1 MRRTFGLASKP
12 TYLIDYWKELN
23 LTAYKH
29 ETVAERYKRK
39 YIKRLANIWLKK
51 EKVMAKQAK
60 VLNSTEIRKVLDYCA
75 TRKHSQRNRALV
87 LTMFNTGM
95 RVSEVASLRIKDIV
109 DNEGNI
115 KNEIRLLA
123 ENTKTNEARTVFVNE
138 KLRKELQQYAMLLA
152 KDNPNNKFFYSQKR
166 DSDGFTANTLTQH
179 FHYLYKRVGLDGASS
194 HSSRRT
200 FITTL
205 ANKGIGVR
213 VIMGLSGHK
222 ALSSVQCYIDCNSEL
237 MRNAVEGLVVT

>member
-1 MRRTFGLASKP
+1 MIQDW
-12 TYLIDYWKELN
+12 YKE
-23 LTAYKH
+23 
-29 ETVAERYKRK
+29 VAERNKRK
-39 YIKRLANIWLKK
+39 HNLAIGKLWLGKK
-51 EKVMAKQAK
+51 TMAKQAK
-60 VLNSTEIRKVLDYCA
+60 VLNNTEVRKVLDYVA
-75 TRKHSQRNRALV
+75 TRKHALRNRALV
-87 LTMFNTGM
+87 MMMFNTGM
-95 RVSEVASLRIKDIV
+95 RVSEVASLRIRDV
-109 DNEGNI
+109 MDSEGNI

-123 ENTKTNEARTVFVNE
+123 ENTKTNEARTVFINE
-138 KLRKELQQYAMLLA
+138 KLRRELQQYAKLLVNT
-152 KDNPNNKFFYSQKR
+152 NPNCKFFYSQKR

-237 MRNAVEGLVVT
+237 MRNAVEMV

>member
-1 MRRTFGLASKP
+1 LTQ
-12 TYLIDYWKELN
+12 DWHKE
-23 LTAYKH
+23 
-29 ETVAERYKRK
+29 VAERNKRK
-39 YIKRLANIWLKK
+39 HTLAIAKLWLGKK
-51 EKVMAKQAK
+51 TMAKQAK
-60 VLNSTEIRKVLDYCA
+60 VLNNTEVRKVLDYVA
-75 TRKHSQRNRALV
+75 TRKHSLRNRALV
-87 LTMFNTGM
+87 MMMFNTGM
-95 RVSEVASLRIKDIV
+95 RVSEVASLRIRDV
-109 DNEGNI
+109 MDTDGNI

-138 KLRKELQQYAMLLA
+138 KLRRELQQYAKLLVNT
-152 KDNPNNKFFYSQKR
+152 NPNCKFFYSQKR
-166 DSDGFTANTLTQH
+166 DSDGFSSSTLCQH

-237 MRNAVEGLVVT
+237 MRNAVEMV

>member
-1 MRRTFGLASKP
+1 MITN
-12 TYLIDYWKELN
+12 WQKE
-23 LTAYKH
+23 
-29 ETVAERYKRK
+29 VAEKNKRK
-39 YIKRLANIWLKK
+39 NNLAIANLYFGKRT
-51 EKVMAKQAK
+51 MAKQAK
-60 VLNSTEIRKVLDYCA
+60 VLNNNEIRRVLDYVA

-87 LTMFNTGM
+87 MMMFNTGM
-95 RVSEVASLRIKDIV
+95 RVSEIASLRIKDV
-109 DNEGNI
+109 LDSEGNI
-115 KNEIRLLA
+115 KNEILLLA

-138 KLRKELQQYAMLLA
+138 KLHKELGQYAKLLTSN
-152 KDNPNNKFFYSQKR
+152 DINNKFFYSQKR

-179 FHYLYKRVGLDGASS
+179 FHYLYKRVGLDGCSS
-194 HSSRRT
+194 HSARRT

-237 MRNAVEGLVVT
+237 MRNAVEMV

>member
-1 MRRTFGLASKP
+1 
-12 TYLIDYWKELN
+12 LIQDWHKE
-23 LTAYKH
+23 
-29 ETVAERYKRK
+29 VAEINKRK
-39 YIKRLANIWLKK
+39 HNLAIAKLWLGKK
-51 EKVMAKQAK
+51 TMAKQAK
-60 VLNSTEIRKVLDYCA
+60 VLNNTEVRKVLDYVA
-75 TRKHSQRNRALV
+75 TRKHSLRNRALV
-87 LTMFNTGM
+87 MMMFNTGM
-95 RVSEVASLRIKDIV
+95 RVSEVASLRIRDVI
-109 DNEGNI
+109 DSEGII

-138 KLRKELQQYAMLLA
+138 KLRRELQQYAKLLVNT
-152 KDNPNNKFFYSQKR
+152 NPNCKFFYSQKR

-237 MRNAVEGLVVT
+237 MRNAVEMV

>member
-1 MRRTFGLASKP
+1 MIQDWR
-12 TYLIDYWKELN
+12 KE
-23 LTAYKH
+23 
-29 ETVAERYKRK
+29 VAERYKRK
-39 YIKRLANIWLKK
+39 HNLAIAKLWLGKNT
-51 EKVMAKQAK
+51 MAKQAK
-60 VLNSTEIRKVLDYCA
+60 VLNNTKVRKVLDYVA
-75 TRKHSQRNRALV
+75 TRKHALRNRALV
-87 LTMFNTGM
+87 MMMFNTGM
-95 RVSEVASLRIKDIV
+95 RVSEVASIRIRDVI

-138 KLRKELQQYAMLLA
+138 KLRKELQQYAKLLVNT
-152 KDNPNNKFFYSQKR
+152 NPNCKFFYSQKR

-237 MRNAVEGLVVT
+237 MRNAVEMV

>member
-1 MRRTFGLASKP
+1 MQRVNTH
-12 TYLIDYWKELN
+12 LIDYWKEFTL
-23 LTAYKH
+23 LTNWHKS
-29 ETVAERYKRK
+29 VAERNKRK
-39 YIKRLANIWLKK
+39 NNVAIAKLWLGK
-51 EKVMAKQAK
+51 ETMAKQAK
-60 VLNSTEIRKVLDYCA
+60 VLNSTEIRRVLDYVA
-75 TRKHSQRNRALV
+75 TRKHALRNRALV
-87 LTMFNTGM
+87 LIMFNTGM
-95 RVSEVASLRIKDIV
+95 RVSEVASLRIKDVV
-109 DNEGNI
+109 DSEGNI

-138 KLRKELQQYAMLLA
+138 KLRKELQQYAKVYA
-152 KDNPNNKFFYSQKR
+152 NANPNNKFFYSQKR
-166 DSDGFTANTLTQH
+166 DSDGFSSSTLCQH

-237 MRNAVEGLVVT
+237 MRNAVENLAVV

>member
-1 MRRTFGLASKP
+1 
-12 TYLIDYWKELN
+12 
-23 LTAYKH
+23 
-29 ETVAERYKRK
+29 
-39 YIKRLANIWLKK
+39 
-51 EKVMAKQAK
+51 MAKQAK
-60 VLNSTEIRKVLDYCA
+60 VLNNTEVRKVLDYVA
-75 TRKHSQRNRALV
+75 TRKHALRNRALV
-87 LTMFNTGM
+87 MMMFNTGM
-95 RVSEVASLRIKDIV
+95 RVSEVASLRIRDV
-109 DNEGNI
+109 LDSEGNI
-115 KNEIRLLA
+115 KNEICLLA

-138 KLRKELQQYAMLLA
+138 KLRRELQQYVKLLVNT
-152 KDNPNNKFFYSQKR
+152 NPNCKFFYSQKR
-166 DSDGFTANTLTQH
+166 DSDGFSASTLCQH

-237 MRNAVEGLVVT
+237 MRNAVEMV

>member
-1 MRRTFGLASKP
+1 
-12 TYLIDYWKELN
+12 
-23 LTAYKH
+23 
-29 ETVAERYKRK
+29 
-39 YIKRLANIWLKK
+39 
-51 EKVMAKQAK
+51 MAKQAK
-60 VLNSTEIRKVLDYCA
+60 VLNNTEVRKVLDYVA
-75 TRKHSQRNRALV
+75 TRKHSLRNRALV
-87 LTMFNTGM
+87 MMMFNTGM
-95 RVSEVASLRIKDIV
+95 RVSEVASLRIRDV
-109 DNEGNI
+109 MDTDSNI

-138 KLRKELQQYAMLLA
+138 KLRRELQNYAKLLVNT
-152 KDNPNNKFFYSQKR
+152 NPNCKFFYSQKR

-179 FHYLYKRVGLDGASS
+179 FHYLYKRVGLDGCSS
-194 HSSRRT
+194 HSARRT

-237 MRNAVEGLVVT
+237 MRNAVEMV

>member
-1 MRRTFGLASKP
+1 MTE
-12 TYLIDYWKELN
+12 YLQKEVGN
-23 LTAYKH
+23 NNQRKQHIA
-29 ETVAERYKRK
+29 VAKLY
-39 YIKRLANIWLKK
+39 LKAK
-51 EKVMAKQAK
+51 TMAKQAK
-60 VLNSTEIRKVLDYCA
+60 VLNNNEIRRVLDYVA
-75 TRKHSQRNRALV
+75 TRKHSARNRALV
-87 LTMFNTGM
+87 MMMFNTGM
-95 RVSEVASLRIKDIV
+95 RVSEVASLRIKDAV
-109 DNEGNI
+109 DSEGNI
-115 KNEIRLLA
+115 KNEILLLA
-123 ENTKTNEARTVFVNE
+123 ENTKTNEARTVFINE
-138 KLRKELQQYAMLLA
+138 KLRKELQQYAKLLT
-152 KDNPNNKFFYSQKR
+152 NENINQKFFYSQKR

-237 MRNAVEGLVVT
+237 MRNAVEMV

>member
-1 MRRTFGLASKP
+1 LTQ
-12 TYLIDYWKELN
+12 YWHKE
-23 LTAYKH
+23 
-29 ETVAERYKRK
+29 VAERNKRK
-39 YIKRLANIWLKK
+39 HTLAIAKLWLGKK
-51 EKVMAKQAK
+51 TMAKQAK
-60 VLNSTEIRKVLDYCA
+60 VLNNTEVRKVLDYVA
-75 TRKHSQRNRALV
+75 TRKHSLRNRALV
-87 LTMFNTGM
+87 IMMFNTGM
-95 RVSEVASLRIKDIV
+95 RVSEVASLRIRDV
-109 DNEGNI
+109 MDSEGNI

-138 KLRKELQQYAMLLA
+138 KLRRELQQYAKYLVNT
-152 KDNPNNKFFYSQKR
+152 NPNCKFFYSQKR
-166 DSDGFTANTLTQH
+166 DSDGFSASTLCQH

-237 MRNAVEGLVVT
+237 MRNAVEMV

>member
-1 MRRTFGLASKP
+1 MNEFWQQEVGKNKQRKHNLAIANLYFG
-12 TYLIDYWKELN
+12 
-23 LTAYKH
+23 
-29 ETVAERYKRK
+29 
-39 YIKRLANIWLKK
+39 KK
-51 EKVMAKQAK
+51 TMAKQAK
-60 VLNSTEIRKVLDYCA
+60 VLNSTEIRRVLDYVA

-87 LTMFNTGM
+87 MMMFNTGM
-95 RVSEVASLRIKDIV
+95 RVSEVASLRMKDVV

-115 KNEIRLLA
+115 KNEILLLA

-138 KLRKELQQYAMLLA
+138 KLRKELQQYSKLLA
-152 KDNPNNKFFYSQKR
+152 SANSNHKFFYSQKR

-179 FHYLYKRVGLDGASS
+179 FHYLYKRVGLDGCSS
-194 HSSRRT
+194 HSARRT

-237 MRNAVEGLVVT
+237 MRNAVEMV

>member
-1 MRRTFGLASKP
+1 MIQDW
-12 TYLIDYWKELN
+12 YKE
-23 LTAYKH
+23 
-29 ETVAERYKRK
+29 VAERNKRK
-39 YIKRLANIWLKK
+39 HNLAIGKLWLGKK
-51 EKVMAKQAK
+51 TMAKQAK
-60 VLNSTEIRKVLDYCA
+60 VLNNTEVRKVLDYVA
-75 TRKHSQRNRALV
+75 TRKHALRNRALV
-87 LTMFNTGM
+87 MMMFNTGM
-95 RVSEVASLRIKDIV
+95 RVSEVASLRIRDV
-109 DNEGNI
+109 MDTDRNI

-138 KLRKELQQYAMLLA
+138 KLRKELQQYAKLLVNT
-152 KDNPNNKFFYSQKR
+152 NPNCKFFYSQKR

-237 MRNAVEGLVVT
+237 MRNAVEMV

>member
-1 MRRTFGLASKP
+1 
-12 TYLIDYWKELN
+12 
-23 LTAYKH
+23 
-29 ETVAERYKRK
+29 
-39 YIKRLANIWLKK
+39 
-51 EKVMAKQAK
+51 MAKQAK
-60 VLNSTEIRKVLDYCA
+60 VLNNTEVRKVLDYVA
-75 TRKHSQRNRALV
+75 TRKHSLRNRALV
-87 LTMFNTGM
+87 MMMFNTGM
-95 RVSEVASLRIKDIV
+95 RVSEVASLRIRDV
-109 DNEGNI
+109 MDTDSNI

-138 KLRKELQQYAMLLA
+138 KLRRELQQYVKLLV
-152 KDNPNNKFFYSQKR
+152 KTNPNCKFFYSQKR
-166 DSDGFTANTLTQH
+166 DSDGFSASTLCQH

-237 MRNAVEGLVVT
+237 MRNAVEMV

>member
-1 MRRTFGLASKP
+1 LALKTAYP
-12 TYLIDYWKELN
+12 IDYWKEFN
-23 LTAYKH
+23 LTQYWHK
-29 ETVAERYKRK
+29 EVAETNKRK
-39 YIKRLANIWLKK
+39 HNLAIAKLWLG
-51 EKVMAKQAK
+51 EKTMAKQAK
-60 VLNSTEIRKVLDYCA
+60 VLNNAEVRKVLDYVA
-75 TRKHSQRNRALV
+75 TRKHSLRNRALV
-87 LTMFNTGM
+87 MMMFNTGM
-95 RVSEVASLRIKDIV
+95 RVSEVASLRIRDV
-109 DNEGNI
+109 MDSEGNI

-138 KLRKELQQYAMLLA
+138 KLRKELQQYAKLLINA
-152 KDNPNNKFFYSQKR
+152 NPNCKFFYSQKR
-166 DSDGFTANTLTQH
+166 DSDGFTASTLCQH

-237 MRNAVEGLVVT
+237 MRNAVEMV

>member
-1 MRRTFGLASKP
+1 M
-12 TYLIDYWKELN
+12 IQDWHKE
-23 LTAYKH
+23 
-29 ETVAERYKRK
+29 VAERNKRK
-39 YIKRLANIWLKK
+39 HTLAIAKLWLGKK
-51 EKVMAKQAK
+51 TMAKQAK
-60 VLNSTEIRKVLDYCA
+60 VLNNTEVRKVLDYVA
-75 TRKHSQRNRALV
+75 TRKHALRNRALIMM
-87 LTMFNTGM
+87 MFNTGM
-95 RVSEVASLRIKDIV
+95 RVSEVASLRIKDVV

-115 KNEIRLLA
+115 KNQIRLLA

-138 KLRKELQQYAMLLA
+138 KLRRELQQYAKVLVNT
-152 KDNPNNKFFYSQKR
+152 NPNCKFFYSKKR

-179 FHYLYKRVGLDGASS
+179 FHYMYKRVGLDGASS

-237 MRNAVEGLVVT
+237 MRNAVEMV

>member
-1 MRRTFGLASKP
+1 
-12 TYLIDYWKELN
+12 
-23 LTAYKH
+23 
-29 ETVAERYKRK
+29 
-39 YIKRLANIWLKK
+39 
-51 EKVMAKQAK
+51 MAKQAK
-60 VLNSTEIRKVLDYCA
+60 VLNNAEIRKVLDYCA
-75 TRKHSQRNRALV
+75 TRKHASRNRALV
-87 LTMFNTGM
+87 MMMFNTGM
-95 RVSEVASLRIKDIV
+95 RVSEVASLRIRDV
-109 DNEGNI
+109 MDTDSSI

-138 KLRKELQQYAMLLA
+138 KLRRELQQYAKLLVNT
-152 KDNPNNKFFYSQKR
+152 NPNCKFFYSQKR

-237 MRNAVEGLVVT
+237 MRNAVEMV